1 MKTAILSALTQ
12 PQLDT
17 YLAARQYEQLY
28 WPNFFPVKGVPS
40 LDAKTIVGA
49 SGNRVAANIISYDAK
64 TPELS
69 RKSLST
75 KYFEIPKVAIAIRKT
90 EREILEHYSIKAM
103 LGMNAVLENYFADL
117 DFCFDGVMG
126 KMEWFALQ
134 AISAGTVTLSTTN
147 NPLGIINEV
156 AIDFGLPTANKEVA
170 SVTWATGGST
180 SKPITDLKAV
190 REAARIAGTKLSYA
204 LMNQTTFDQLIACD
218 EYTNAAKPMMGLD
231 ITTGILPVQSL
242 NVVNRVLTALGS
254 PQVVII
260 DQYVSIE
267 NAAGTRTSTNCWTSN
282 HVTFLPEMNLG
293 NFLAGPIAEEIEKP
307 VDVIQS
313 KRGPVLL
320 SVKKDFNPVSI
331 LTKGEANVFP
341 SWGNIDQC
349 YILDTIHTS
358 AGTWA

>member
-1 MKTAILSALTQ
+1 MKTSILNAITQ

-17 YLAARQYEQLY
+17 YLAVRQYEQLY
-28 WPNFFPVKGVPS
+28 WPNFFPVKSVAT
-40 LDAKTIVGA
+40 LDAKTLIGA
-49 SGNRVAANIISYDAK
+49 SGNRVVANIISYDAK

-75 KYFEIPKVAIAIRKT
+75 KYFEIPKVAAAIRKT
-90 EREILEHYSIKAM
+90 EREILEHQILKSTI
-103 LGMNAVLENYFADL
+103 GMNAVIENYFADL
-117 DFCFDGVMG
+117 DFCFDSVMG

-134 AISAGTVTLSTTN
+134 ALSAGTVTLSTTN
-147 NPLGIINEV
+147 NPLGIISET

-170 SVTWATGGST
+170 SVTWVTGGST

-190 REAARIAGTKLSYA
+190 REAARAAGTKLRYA
-204 LMNQTTFDQLIACD
+204 LMNQATFDYLIVCD

-231 ITTGILPVQSL
+231 ITSGILPVQTL
-242 NVVNRVLTALGS
+242 EVVNRVLTALGL

-282 HVTFLPEMNLG
+282 HVTFLPDFNCG

-307 VDVIQS
+307 MDVLQS

-320 SVKKDFNPVSI
+320 SVQKDFNPVSV

-341 SWGNIDQC
+341 SWGAIDQC
-349 YILDTIHTS
+349 YILDTIHTT